1 VEDLKESNVTG
12 KKIIS
17 ESQFSNVLGNT
28 RANVNNQLFGN
39 YSSIFKIGEK
49 WR

>member
-17 ESQFSNVLGNT
+17 ESQFSNVLGN
-28 RANVNNQLFGN
+28 NPM
-39 YSSIFKIGEK
+39 
-49 WR
+49 

>member
-17 ESQFSNVLGNT
+17 ESQFSNVLGNN
-28 RANVNNQLFGN
+28 ANVNNQLFGN